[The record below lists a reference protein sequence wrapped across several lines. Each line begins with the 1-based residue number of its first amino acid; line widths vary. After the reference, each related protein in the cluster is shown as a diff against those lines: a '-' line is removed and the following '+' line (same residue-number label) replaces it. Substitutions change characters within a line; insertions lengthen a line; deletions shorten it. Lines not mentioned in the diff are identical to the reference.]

1 MKKLLLCLAACAL
14 LAGCAEKEAVPT
26 ALLYVGTHTDTDSRG
41 IYAYR
46 FDPQELT
53 AEGLDTLVLQNPA
66 YLALSHTGK
75 YLYAASEETDTA
87 RALVTAAA
95 IDAEGRTKT
104 LEAEKTGGS
113 RPCYVSTNGTLIYV
127 ANDGDGSM
135 SVFPI
140 EADGSV
146 AEIAVQYFGTFRK
159 DGGELQSAPHV
170 RCALPMPNQASIVF
184 SDVSGDRLYIVH
196 QGGRNDSVSMQPGFA
211 PSRLAFTDDG
221 GRLYAASALSDAVAV
236 LSCNGYMLTPLQ
248 LAEADTT
255 AGRTGLDLQISP
267 DKRFL
272 YLSTEGKQ
280 DGIAI
285 FSIDKATGRLTRK
298 GFQRTGRRPQSV
310 ALTKD
315 GALLLCVCHD
325 EDKVQVFRRDPE
337 TGQLTDTGK
346 DIALPHPTCI
356 KIQE

>member
-14 LAGCAEKEAVPT
+14 LAGCAEKEVAPT

-41 IYAYR
+41 LYAYR
-46 FDPQELT
+46 FDAQELT
-53 AEGLDTLVLQNPA
+53 AEGLDTLVLQNPS

-75 YLYAASEETDTA
+75 YLYAVSEEADTA

-95 IDAEGRTKT
+95 IDAEGRIRQ

-113 RPCYVSTNGTLIYV
+113 KPCYVATNGTLIYV
-127 ANDGDGSM
+127 ANDGYGSM

-146 AEIAVQYFGTFRK
+146 AEIAVQYFGLSRK
-159 DGGELQSAPHV
+159 DGGQLQSEPHV
-170 RCALPMPNQASIVF
+170 RCALPMPNKASIVF

-211 PSRLAFTDDG
+211 PSRMAFTDDG

-248 LAEADTT
+248 QTAADT
-255 AGRTGLDLQISP
+255 AAQRAALDLQISP
-267 DKRFL
+267 DNRFL
-272 YLSTEGKQ
+272 YLSVHGKQ

-285 FSIDKATGRLTRK
+285 FSIDKGTGRLTRTA
-298 GFQRTGRRPQSV
+298 FQPTGHRPQSV

-315 GALLLCVCHD
+315 GALLLCACRD
-325 EDKVQVFRRDPE
+325 DNKIQIFRRDPE
-337 TGQLTDTGK
+337 TGLLTDAQK
-346 DIALPHPTCI
+346 DIALPHPTCV